1 MSRLFHLGFAWT
13 ALVLLLWVVAGSL
26 NGVSVSWQ
34 WLAWIPDTLWLIAAV
49 PGLVVAEV
57 PATSPARRHRLMR
70 MLPLIPVGI
79 LLIASYGNDWKFIRS
94 LPDSGFRIAYI
105 NAVDPDQSV
114 ASQSARDLLDWD
126 ADILIVAN
134 PGTVDS
140 EIRNALA
147 GDDQYTVARTHRF
160 MVATNQVIS
169 SFRLR
174 FAGSVDPDV
183 PDSRIVG
190 AVLEVKLPDDRP
202 FRILVID
209 LPSGAEIDRLAVSER
224 LQAFMEST
232 ESERFDLMIG
242 DFNMTPRSSALAEIA
257 GGNQDAFAVS
267 GSGWGGTWT
276 RHRPLLRLDYAMV
289 RPGIE
294 VLDTRTF
301 DAGTTHLGILVT
313 LGGLAAPVPRD
324 VTVTTET
331 SPRN

>member
-13 ALVLLLWVVAGSL
+13 SLVLLLWVLAGAL
-26 NGVSVSWQ
+26 NGISVSWQ
-34 WLAWIPDTLWLIAAV
+34 WLAWIPDTFWLIVAV

-70 MLPLIPVGI
+70 TLPLIPVGI
-79 LLIASYGNDWKFIRS
+79 LLVASYGNDWKLVRP
-94 LPDSGFRIAYI
+94 LPDSGLRIGYI
-105 NAVDPDQSV
+105 NAVDPDQEM
-114 ASQSARDLLDWD
+114 ASEVARDLLDWN

-140 EIRNALA
+140 EIRTALA
-147 GDDQYTVARTHRF
+147 EEKQYTVARTHRF
-160 MVATNQVIS
+160 MVATNMLIR

-174 FAGSVDPDV
+174 FAGSVDPGV
-183 PDSRIVG
+183 PNARIVG
-190 AVLEVKLPDDRP
+190 AVLEVQLLDDRL
-202 FRILVID
+202 FRILMID
-209 LPSGAEIDRLAVSER
+209 LPSGAEIDRMAVSER
-224 LQAFMEST
+224 LQAFMENT
-232 ESERFDLMIG
+232 ASERFDLMIG

-289 RPGIE
+289 RPGID
-294 VLDTRTF
+294 VIDARTF

-313 LGGLAAPVPRD
+313 LAGLTEPDPPGANVMA
-324 VTVTTET
+324 ET
-331 SPRN
+331 SSRD

>member
-1 MSRLFHLGFAWT
+1 
-13 ALVLLLWVVAGSL
+13 
-26 NGVSVSWQ
+26 
-34 WLAWIPDTLWLIAAV
+34 
-49 PGLVVAEV
+49 
-57 PATSPARRHRLMR
+57 MR

-190 AVLEVKLPDDRP
+190 AVLEVKLSDDRP